1 MNDWLHE
8 SVTPEEAR
16 TVECPYCHAAAGEPC
31 RNNSTYRYFRDNVT
45 HLSRKGAYR
54 DAQVQADPVLQAA
67 QAVRRAAAGAEFPAV
82 ARILQDLAE
91 QLEEDR

>member
-1 MNDWLHE
+1 MIDYADI
-8 SVTPEEAR
+8 TPEQAR

-31 RNNSTYRYFRDNVT
+31 WSRIADRQFWANVT

-67 QAVRRAAAGAEFPAV
+67 QAVRRAAAEAEFPAV
-82 ARILQDLAE
+82 ARILNDLAE
-91 QLEEDR
+91 NLEENR